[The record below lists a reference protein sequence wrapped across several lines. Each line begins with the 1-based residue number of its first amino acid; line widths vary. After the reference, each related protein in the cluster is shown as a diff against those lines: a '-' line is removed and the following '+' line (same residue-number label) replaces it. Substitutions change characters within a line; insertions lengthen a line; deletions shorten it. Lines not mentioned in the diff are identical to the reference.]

1 MKQLLGQE
9 KMAPD
14 LLPYQHSLVE
24 IISKQINNKT
34 REITQRAEQNTR
46 SKSNDLSDERFYLN
60 IERMEIE
67 RVKFLLKA
75 YLRARIIK
83 IEKHLLYI
91 IEKDQAS
98 LLS

>member
-1 MKQLLGQE
+1 
-9 KMAPD
+9 
-14 LLPYQHSLVE
+14 
-24 IISKQINNKT
+24 
-34 REITQRAEQNTR
+34 
-46 SKSNDLSDERFYLN
+46 
-60 IERMEIE
+60 MEIE

-98 LLS
+98 LLSQAEMEYAWTLCETKKEHFNNEFFNKISKKLNVMSDDNDITDNMITKPNSK